1 MYCKK
6 CGKEVMENSVACPNC
21 GALLQSKKTGTQTL
35 GWLIIGAAIVSII
48 ATFMP
53 AVTFM
58 GQSVSFMSELQDL
71 RAEGTAMIIL
81 SLIAGILGY
90 FRRGRM
96 CSFLPAILN
105 IYGVYYDLSDVI
117 NYYGASWGIG
127 AILIMLSNL
136 VIIVGS
142 IMGIVKFVQEKK
154 NAVN

>member
-6 CGKEVMENSVACPNC
+6 CGKEVMENSAACPNC

-71 RAEGTAMIIL
+71 RAEGTIIIIT
-81 SLIAGILGY
+81 SLIAGILGC

-96 CSFLPAILN
+96 CSFLPAIFN
-105 IYGVYYDLSDVI
+105 IYVVYYDLSGTID
-117 NYYGASWGIG
+117 YGASWGIG

-136 VIIVGS
+136 VITVGS
-142 IMGIVKFVQEKK
+142 IMGIVKLVQEKK
-154 NAVN
+154 NAAN